1 MMRRL
6 TIPPLILAM
15 GLSAGCASARRA
27 GSATKDTTV
36 AAGRE
41 VGHKTEDVAEK
52 VADKTSDATITAAV
66 KAKFAKDKTVDASN
80 IDVDTKNN
88 NVTLNGTV
96 KSQAEADQAVALAR
110 SVEGVK
116 DVTPRLTVQ
125 SR

>member
-1 MMRRL
+1 MMRSL
-6 TIPPLILAM
+6 TIPALILAI

-27 GSATKDTTV
+27 GAATKDTTV

-66 KAKFAKDKTVDASN
+66 KAKFARDKTVDASN
-80 IDVDTKNN
+80 IDVDTKDN

-96 KSQAEADQAVALAR
+96 KSQTEADQAVALAR

-116 DVTPRLTVQ
+116 DVTPHLTVQ